1 MNPVDRLVVAL
12 DVPDL
17 SGARALATTL
27 SGKVG
32 VFKVGLEQFVAH
44 GPAAV
49 EAARAG
55 GASIFLDLKIHD
67 IPRTAAAAVRSAA
80 TLGVRFTTLHALGG
94 REMIAA
100 AREVAEACGAG
111 GASRPQLLAVTVLTS
126 HDARSLAALGLASDD
141 PETNAL
147 RLAKLALEA
156 GADGLVASALEAPRL
171 RRELGDGFWLVTPG
185 IRLPGEAHGDQA
197 RVATPAEAVGGGASH
212 IVVGRPIVKAE
223 DPRAAADRVLADLA
237 TAARPRPGG
246 A

>member
-17 SGARALATTL
+17 GGARALATAL

-55 GASIFLDLKIHD
+55 GAAIFLDLKIHD
-67 IPRTAAAAVRSAA
+67 IPRTAAAAVRSAG

-94 REMIAA
+94 REMVAA
-100 AREVAEACGAG
+100 AREAAEACGAD
-111 GASRPQLLAVTVLTS
+111 RPQLLAVTVLTS
-126 HDARSLAALGLASDD
+126 HDARSLAALGLATDD

-147 RLAKLALEA
+147 RLARLALDA

-197 RVATPAEAVGGGASH
+197 RVATPAEAVRGGASH
-212 IVVGRPIVKAE
+212 IVVGRPIVKAA
-223 DPRAAADRVLADLA
+223 DPCAAAERVVADLA
-237 TAARPRPGG
+237 AARAPGSGG

>member
-1 MNPVDRLVVAL
+1 MNPVDRLIVAL

-17 SGARALATTL
+17 GGARRLASALA
-27 SGKVG
+27 GQVG

-49 EAARAG
+49 EAARGG
-55 GASIFLDLKIHD
+55 GAAIFLDLKIHD
-67 IPRTAAAAVRSAA
+67 IPRTAAAAVRSAG

-100 AREVAEACGAG
+100 AREAAEACGPG
-111 GASRPQLLAVTVLTS
+111 RPQLLAVTVLTS
-126 HDARSLAALGLASDD
+126 HDARSLAALGLASDS
-141 PETNAL
+141 PEVNAL
-147 RLAKLALEA
+147 RLARLALEA

-197 RVATPAEAVGGGASH
+197 RVATPGEALRGGASH
-212 IVVGRPIVKAE
+212 VVVGRPIVQAA
-223 DPRAAADRVLADLA
+223 DPRSAAGRVVADLA
-237 TAARPRPGG
+237 AATAPGRGG

>member
-17 SGARALATTL
+17 GGARALATML
-27 SGKVG
+27 SGQVG

-55 GASIFLDLKIHD
+55 GAAIFLDLKIHD
-67 IPRTAAAAVRSAA
+67 IPRTAAAAVRSAG

-94 REMIAA
+94 REMVAA
-100 AREVAEACGAG
+100 AREAAEACGAD
-111 GASRPQLLAVTVLTS
+111 RPQLLAVTVLTS
-126 HDARSLAALGLASDD
+126 HDAASLAALGLASDD

-147 RLAKLALEA
+147 RLARLALEA

-197 RVATPAEAVGGGASH
+197 RVATPAEAVRGGASH
-212 IVVGRPIVKAE
+212 IVVGRPIVKAG
-223 DPRAAADRVLADLA
+223 DPRAAAERVVADLA
-237 TAARPRPGG
+237 AAGPGPGG

>member
-17 SGARALATTL
+17 GGARALATAL
-27 SGKVG
+27 AGKVG

-55 GASIFLDLKIHD
+55 GAAIFLDLKIHD
-67 IPRTAAAAVRSAA
+67 IPRTAAAAVRSAG

-94 REMIAA
+94 REMVAA
-100 AREVAEACGAG
+100 AREAAEACGAD
-111 GASRPQLLAVTVLTS
+111 RPQLLAVTVLTS
-126 HDARSLAALGLASDD
+126 HDAASLAALGLASDD

-147 RLAKLALEA
+147 RLARLALEA

-197 RVATPAEAVGGGASH
+197 RVATPAEAVRGGASH
-212 IVVGRPIVKAE
+212 VVVGRPIVKAG
-223 DPRAAADRVLADLA
+223 DPRAAAERVVADLA
-237 TAARPRPGG
+237 AAGPGPGG

>member
-17 SGARALATTL
+17 GGARALATAL

-55 GASIFLDLKIHD
+55 GAAIFLDLKIHD
-67 IPRTAAAAVRSAA
+67 IPRTAAAAVRSAG

-94 REMIAA
+94 REMVAA
-100 AREVAEACGAG
+100 AREAAEACGAD
-111 GASRPQLLAVTVLTS
+111 RPQLLAVTVLTS
-126 HDARSLAALGLASDD
+126 HDAASLAALGLASDD

-147 RLAKLALEA
+147 RLARLALEA

-197 RVATPAEAVGGGASH
+197 RVATPAEAVRGGASH
-212 IVVGRPIVKAE
+212 VVVGRPIVKAG
-223 DPRAAADRVLADLA
+223 DPRAAAERVVADLA
-237 TAARPRPGG
+237 AAGPGPGG

>member
-17 SGARALATTL
+17 GGARALATAL
-27 SGKVG
+27 SGTVG

-55 GASIFLDLKIHD
+55 GAAIFLDLKIHD
-67 IPRTAAAAVRSAA
+67 IPRTAAAAVRSAG

-94 REMIAA
+94 REMVAA
-100 AREVAEACGAG
+100 AREAAEACGAE
-111 GASRPQLLAVTVLTS
+111 RPQLLAVTVLTS
-126 HDARSLAALGLASDD
+126 HDARSLASLGLASDS
-141 PETNAL
+141 PELNAL
-147 RLAKLALEA
+147 RLARLALEA

-185 IRLPGEAHGDQA
+185 ILMPGDAHGDQA
-197 RVATPAEAVGGGASH
+197 RVASPSQAVRGGASH
-212 IVVGRPIVKAE
+212 VVVGRPIVKAD
-223 DPRAAADRVLADLA
+223 DPRAAAERVVADLA
-237 TAARPRPGG
+237 AATAPGPGG